1 MAGRPMKN
9 SGDAWSLNWRR
20 YIADAIDMLIGAFA
34 FVVVYATID
43 GAADFLELLIA
54 AVIAV
59 VGIGLLLEPDA
70 AAPPAHD
77 MRR

>member
-1 MAGRPMKN
+1 MKN
-9 SGDAWSLNWRR
+9 GDHAWSSNWRQ
-20 YIADAIDMLIGAFA
+20 YISDAIDMLIGAFA
-34 FVVVYATID
+34 FIVVYATID

-59 VGIGLLLEPDA
+59 VGIGFLLLEPDA
-70 AAPPAHD
+70 APPARD